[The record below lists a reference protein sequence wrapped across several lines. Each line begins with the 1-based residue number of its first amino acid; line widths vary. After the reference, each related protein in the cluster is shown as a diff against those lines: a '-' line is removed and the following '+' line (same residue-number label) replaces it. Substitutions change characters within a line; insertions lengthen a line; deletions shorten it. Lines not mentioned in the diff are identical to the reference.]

1 MLKARENAQEEEVKN
16 PHQLSSN
23 GLSFFASRSRR
34 SLFAAAFKRRWSIPC
49 GLLCAAFVL
58 QLVASFRPD
67 LTERF
72 YSRNFYPHVARF
84 IAFINKF
91 FSFSVAELILLLLLA
106 GLIVCAVWLVRG
118 VLLRRVEWRKILRA
132 SALGV
137 LWTAGIGTSL
147 FLFVWG
153 FNYERQPLMKNLQL
167 EKRSASAD
175 ELESICRQ
183 IITGINRNYNDAHA
197 RLAPINAASASVV
210 AVTNSTI
217 PAVATAQRT
226 QLPLSR
232 AQLYEALETAYE
244 GTSLPGVTNNEEFGL
259 PKPIRFSRVLT
270 RLGIS
275 GMFFPFTGEANFNA
289 EQPDCDLP
297 FAIAHEMAHQR
308 GFARE
313 DEANFIAF
321 LVCANSIDSY
331 VRYSGYLNSL
341 TVLGALA
348 RVAPDRLQDVY
359 RTLGTGARGDL
370 LARYVFWTHYQG
382 KLSVASHLIN
392 HAYLKVNRIKS
403 GAKNYNEAYTLIVGY
418 YLKRMAENNV
428 VSATHPL
435 PMIRLM

>member
-1 MLKARENAQEEEVKN
+1 VLKARENAQEEVKT
-16 PHQLSSN
+16 QQELSSDK
-23 GLSFFASRSRR
+23 LSSFAPRSRR
-34 SLFAAAFKRRWSIPC
+34 SFFPVALKRRWSIPS

-58 QLVASFRPD
+58 QLVASFRQD

-118 VLLRRVEWRKILRA
+118 ILLRRVEWKKLLRA
-132 SALGV
+132 SVLGV
-137 LWTAGIGTSL
+137 LWTAGIGTLL

-153 FNYERQPLMKNLQL
+153 FNYERQPLMKNLRL

-175 ELESICRQ
+175 ELDSICRQ
-183 IITGINRNYNDAHA
+183 IITGINRNYDDAHA
-197 RLAPINAASASVV
+197 NLAPINAASANV
-210 AVTNSTI
+210 AATNSTSAT
-217 PAVATAQRT
+217 AVAIAQRT

-232 AQLYEALETAYE
+232 AQLYEAIETAYE
-244 GTSLPGVTNNEEFGL
+244 RTSLPGVTNNEGFGL
-259 PKPIRFSRVLT
+259 PKPIHFSRVLT

-297 FAIAHEMAHQR
+297 FAIAHEVAHQR

-321 LVCANSIDSY
+321 LVCANSIDPY
-331 VRYSGYLNSL
+331 VRYSGYLNGL
-341 TVLGALA
+341 VVLGALA
-348 RVAPDRLQDVY
+348 RVAPDRLQGVY

-370 LARYVFWTHYQG
+370 LARYVFWTRYQG
-382 KLSVASHLIN
+382 KLSATSHLIN
-392 HAYLKVNRIKS
+392 NAYLKINRIKS
-403 GAKNYNEAYTLIVGY
+403 GAKNYNEAYALIVGY
-418 YLKRMAENNV
+418 YLKQLDGKA
-428 VSATHPL
+428 
-435 PMIRLM
+435 